1 MLLRRMAPGVRLLA
15 VAGHVDAG
23 WVHDVRPAA
32 GALPEASILRYEASA
47 DVGTPHFSEALELLA
62 GTSDPA
68 KLDLIVLHAR
78 VLEADVQRELTEQVR
93 ASVSRQFEAALRSS
107 GHHDNPAVL
116 ALREPFHQ
124 AVIDSNV
131 IAELRQALSA
141 HGLRIASVQVE
152 KLTLETTSDPPRFR
166 CFLWL
171 DIQRP

>member
-1 MLLRRMAPGVRLLA
+1 PV
-15 VAGHVDAG
+15 
-23 WVHDVRPAA
+23 
-32 GALPEASILRYEASA
+32 ASILRYEASA

-124 AVIDSNV
+124 AVI
-131 IAELRQALSA
+131 
-141 HGLRIASVQVE
+141 
-152 KLTLETTSDPPRFR
+152 
-166 CFLWL
+166 
-171 DIQRP
+171 